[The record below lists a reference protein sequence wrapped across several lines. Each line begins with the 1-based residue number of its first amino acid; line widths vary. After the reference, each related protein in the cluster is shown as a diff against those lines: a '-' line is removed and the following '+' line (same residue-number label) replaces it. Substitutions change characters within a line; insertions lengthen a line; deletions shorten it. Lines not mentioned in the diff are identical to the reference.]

1 MNRRTAIRLLATLF
15 LTTASLAQAQQVKKL
30 PRIGYL
36 SALDTASEVDRSN
49 GLRLALRERG
59 YTEGQNI
66 ATEYRYAAGKLDRL
80 PELAAELVRLKVDV
94 IVVSG
99 GDRLVRAAMNATS
112 IIPIVMMGA
121 GVDPVEAGL
130 VKSIARPGGN
140 VTGFTNLATV
150 LGGKRLELLKEALPK
165 IVRVAVLYSP
175 TTPSNILEVKELLPT
190 PARELR
196 LTLQPREL
204 RAEDSFEKIF
214 AALNKDRP
222 HGLYVLPGPRVRAN
236 QELIAAYAIK
246 NRLPTVASSRRFID
260 AGGLMSYGADQ
271 AEGFQRTAYFV
282 DRILTG
288 TKPAD
293 LPVEQP
299 MKFEFIINLQ
309 TAKKI
314 GVTIPQSVL
323 FRATKVIQ

>member
-1 MNRRTAIRLLATLF
+1 
-15 LTTASLAQAQQVKKL
+15 
-30 PRIGYL
+30 
-36 SALDTASEVDRSN
+36 
-49 GLRLALRERG
+49 
-59 YTEGQNI
+59 
-66 ATEYRYAAGKLDRL
+66 
-80 PELAAELVRLKVDV
+80 
-94 IVVSG
+94 
-99 GDRLVRAAMNATS
+99 
-112 IIPIVMMGA
+112 
-121 GVDPVEAGL
+121 
-130 VKSIARPGGN
+130 
-140 VTGFTNLATV
+140 
-150 LGGKRLELLKEALPK
+150 
-165 IVRVAVLYSP
+165 
-175 TTPSNILEVKELLPT
+175 
-190 PARELR
+190 

-204 RAEDSFEKIF
+204 RAEDSFEKVF

-236 QELIAAYAIK
+236 QELIAAYAIR
-246 NRLPTVASSRRFID
+246 NRLPTVATSRRFID

-299 MKFEFIINLQ
+299 MKFDFIINLQ

-323 FRATKVIQ
+323 FRATKVIK